1 MIDISSEPLIR
12 LTDAARLAGP
22 GRGNRPTHL
31 STVLRWILDGVKT
44 PSGERVRLEA
54 ARIGSRWMTT
64 AAAVQRF
71 VEALTP
77 RLDGDASPPP
87 RTPTARKRASDRA
100 TKRLERLGI

>member
-1 MIDISSEPLIR
+1 MIDITQEPLIR
-12 LTDAARLAGP
+12 LTAAARLAGP

-44 PSGERVRLEA
+44 PAGIVKLDA
-54 ARIGSRWMTT
+54 VRIGSKWMTS

-77 RLDGDASPPP
+77 TTGTAPTSP
-87 RTPTARKRASDRA
+87 RTPTARKRAADRA
-100 TKRLERLGI
+100 KRRLEQLGI